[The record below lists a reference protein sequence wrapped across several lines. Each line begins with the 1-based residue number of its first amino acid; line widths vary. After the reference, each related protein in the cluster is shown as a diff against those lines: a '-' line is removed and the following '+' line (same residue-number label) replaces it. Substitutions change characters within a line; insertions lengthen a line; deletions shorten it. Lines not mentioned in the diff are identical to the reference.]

1 MRIPSQSMPKYTSE
15 NIPKH
20 KVFRSR
26 SERPPGQDLDD
37 EISVVVVVV
46 EAADTKQK
54 EDEKIAA
61 KADEKSE
68 ESTVKDKEST
78 VEDNDPTDAISRLEA
93 TAQEYL
99 QEEQEEIKSLVL
111 GENQQD
117 SLMSDMMDRKLIE

>member
-1 MRIPSQSMPKYTSE
+1 MCIPSQSMPKYTSE

-20 KVFRSR
+20 KVSRSR
-26 SERPPGQDLDD
+26 SERPPGQDSDD
-37 EISVVVVVV
+37 KVSVVVVVAV
-46 EAADTKQK
+46 DTKQR

-68 ESTVKDKEST
+68 ESTVKDKESII
-78 VEDNDPTDAISRLEA
+78 VEDNDPIDAISRLEA

-111 GENQQD
+111 GENQV
-117 SLMSDMMDRKLIE
+117 S

>member
-1 MRIPSQSMPKYTSE
+1 MCIPSQSMPKYTSE

-26 SERPPGQDLDD
+26 SERPPDQASDD
-37 EISVVVVVV
+37 EESVVVAVAV
-46 EAADTKQK
+46 DTKQK

-61 KADEKSE
+61 KVDEKRE

-78 VEDNDPTDAISRLEA
+78 VEDNDPTDAISRLET

-111 GENQQD
+111 GENQPD
-117 SLMSDMMDRKLIE
+117 SLMSDMMNRNLTE

>member
-1 MRIPSQSMPKYTSE
+1 M
-15 NIPKH
+15 
-20 KVFRSR
+20 
-26 SERPPGQDLDD
+26 DD
-37 EISVVVVVV
+37 EVSVVVVVAV
-46 EAADTKQK
+46 DTKQK

-61 KADEKSE
+61 KADEKPE

-111 GENQQD
+111 GENQPD
-117 SLMSDMMDRKLIE
+117 SLMSDMMDRNLTE

>member
-1 MRIPSQSMPKYTSE
+1 MCIPSQSMPKYTSE

-26 SERPPGQDLDD
+26 SERPPDQASDD
-37 EISVVVVVV
+37 EESVVVAVAV
-46 EAADTKQK
+46 DTKQK

-61 KADEKSE
+61 KVDEKRE

-78 VEDNDPTDAISRLEA
+78 VEDNDPIDAISRLEA
-93 TAQEYL
+93 TAQECL

-111 GENQQD
+111 GEYQPD
-117 SLMSDMMDRKLIE
+117 SLMSDMMDRNLTE

>member
-26 SERPPGQDLDD
+26 SERPPDQASDD
-37 EISVVVVVV
+37 EESVAVAVAV
-46 EAADTKQK
+46 DTKQK

-61 KADEKSE
+61 KVDEKRE
-68 ESTVKDKEST
+68 ESTVKDKESII
-78 VEDNDPTDAISRLEA
+78 VEDNDPIDAISRLEA
-93 TAQEYL
+93 TAQECL

>member
-1 MRIPSQSMPKYTSE
+1 MPKYTSR

-37 EISVVVVVV
+37 EVSVVVVVAV
-46 EAADTKQK
+46 NTRQK

-61 KADEKSE
+61 KVDEKSE

-78 VEDNDPTDAISRLEA
+78 VEDKDPTDAISRLLEA